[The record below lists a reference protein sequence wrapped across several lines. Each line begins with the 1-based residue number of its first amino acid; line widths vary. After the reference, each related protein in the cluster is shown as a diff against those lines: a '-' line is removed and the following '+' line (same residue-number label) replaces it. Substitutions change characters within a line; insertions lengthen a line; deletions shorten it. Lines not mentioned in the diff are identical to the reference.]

1 MQKGDKRYNNLRS
14 AFFPLQK
21 WRDVG
26 RGSRFAPLQP
36 QHFRYV
42 SNQPYWLR
50 PFSFTTTVGFV
61 YPFVHSRL
69 MKGKAPF
76 GSNNPIYSC
85 FLSTGSG
92 RFIMHLHSSTFH
104 IFLSGMPSETRQ
116 IPEDD
121 DAVSAP
127 SGITKVYSSGYN
139 DQIWQFDFNAATGH
153 ITPGKRMQVRYGG
166 SDPFCCSLIALRGF
180 LIREVLFFL
189 YASTLLSQSI
199 LN

>member
-92 RFIMHLHSSTFH
+92 RFI
-104 IFLSGMPSETRQ
+104 FLVPLFISFSQACRLRRDKYRKTT
-116 IPEDD
+116 
-121 DAVSAP
+121 AP
-127 SGITKVYSSGYN
+127 SQLPAALPKSTR
-139 DQIWQFDFNAATGH
+139 AATMTKYGSS
-153 ITPGKRMQVRYGG
+153 ISTRLPATSRPGKGCR
-166 SDPFCCSLIALRGF
+166 SDMA
-180 LIREVLFFL
+180 EV
-189 YASTLLSQSI
+189 TQLLVPW
-199 LN
+199 